1 MTTIYNYIINKKS
14 LYGSIYQNV
23 TLISNQIL
31 EDNYT
36 IYMNIFVN
44 VTILDDFNQI
54 FTYQL
59 KYHNIQPDAFPTKEE
74 PIPIVDVDKRTDK
87 TTQ

>member
-1 MTTIYNYIINKKS
+1 
-14 LYGSIYQNV
+14 
-23 TLISNQIL
+23 
-31 EDNYT
+31 
-36 IYMNIFVN
+36 MNIFVN

-59 KYHNIQPDAFPTKEE
+59 KYHNIQPDDFPKKEE

-87 TTQ
+87 KKLVLIIISAIFGCIYNFFCL